1 MRSRN
6 PRLDLGAL
14 ARDVDAEVA
23 RDPQAGEDEERLA
36 RLAATVHA
44 RTIEAQ
50 LSVAEE
56 RSAPRAVWPPD
67 LRVPL
72 VSSSAFLKRAVLRV
86 MALAFRDQHEANAA
100 LIRSQR
106 ELLTLVQSL
115 AERVDALE
123 ARLEDERAAARAQR
137 LAEREPDEP

>member
-6 PRLDLGAL
+6 PRLDLDALQRQVDAEL
-14 ARDVDAEVA
+14 ARDPHV
-23 RDPQAGEDEERLA
+23 GEDGERLA

-44 RTIEAQ
+44 RTIDAQ
-50 LSVAEE
+50 LSLAEE
-56 RSAPRAVWPPD
+56 RSTPRAAWPPD
-67 LRVPL
+67 LRVPI

-86 MALAFRDQHEANAA
+86 LALAFRDQHEANAA

-106 ELLTLVQSL
+106 ELLALVQSL

-137 LAEREPDEP
+137 LAQRSPDEP